1 MDGEEEDGGDDMDDD
16 GDEDVQVDSRRRQQ
30 MNKHRQQERRRRN
43 NASARRTRITLSETL
58 SDGSTSSSTSN
69 TSSSGG
75 TGSFDLALCTYTA
88 AELPHVA
95 STMALAA
102 ILWEKLAPN
111 GVLVMIEPGTPDGFG
126 SVRAVRN
133 MLLDCCPPDD
143 RHGRNDDDEEGMGR
157 QDGDEEAHII
167 APCTHAHACPMER
180 HQKDHLAPKRSWNE
194 EFGIDD
200 FDGDN
205 HDDDD
210 NDDDTD
216 DEEDDDEL
224 DYMDATEPAA
234 AATAPAAE
242 TDAFERAFCSFV
254 HAMPGGDNRSRG
266 EKISYL
272 VVQKRITG
280 ARPSEAE
287 LDRATN
293 PFHGELVADLL
304 AASIS
309 SGNESTDDLASAR
322 KKKHLRRVGD
332 AGRHSDLIRQAS
344 DLEDR
349 FLDSDADELALELVR
364 GDAAR
369 SSFGRIVRAP
379 LKKRGLIMVDYCS
392 GAAPEETEGGATDGE
407 YDDAESG
414 EKKGR
419 IIRHKVSRRVS
430 SRVAPGLYAAAR
442 KARWGGLWPNINDRV
457 DSEGT
462 SSS

>member
-1 MDGEEEDGGDDMDDD
+1 MG
-16 GDEDVQVDSRRRQQ
+16 
-30 MNKHRQQERRRRN
+30 
-43 NASARRTRITLSETL
+43 
-58 SDGSTSSSTSN
+58 
-69 TSSSGG
+69 
-75 TGSFDLALCTYTA
+75 
-88 AELPHVA
+88 
-95 STMALAA
+95 
-102 ILWEKLAPN
+102 
-111 GVLVMIEPGTPDGFG
+111 
-126 SVRAVRN
+126 
-133 MLLDCCPPDD
+133 
-143 RHGRNDDDEEGMGR
+143 GR

-180 HQKDHLAPKRSWNE
+180 HQKDHLATKKRSWNE

-200 FDGDN
+200 VDGG
-205 HDDDD
+205 DDDD
-210 NDDDTD
+210 DDDDDVDDTD
-216 DEEDDDEL
+216 DEEDDEL

-234 AATAPAAE
+234 AASTPAAE

-266 EKISYL
+266 EKFSYL

-280 ARPSEAE
+280 ARPSEAD

-293 PFHGELVADLL
+293 PFHGESVADLL

-309 SGNESTDDLASAR
+309 SGNESTEDRASAR

-332 AGRHSDLIRQAS
+332 AGKHSDLIRHAS

-392 GAAPEETEGGATDGE
+392 GAAPEEADGAATDGE
-407 YDDAESG
+407 GDDAESS

-462 SSS
+462 GST